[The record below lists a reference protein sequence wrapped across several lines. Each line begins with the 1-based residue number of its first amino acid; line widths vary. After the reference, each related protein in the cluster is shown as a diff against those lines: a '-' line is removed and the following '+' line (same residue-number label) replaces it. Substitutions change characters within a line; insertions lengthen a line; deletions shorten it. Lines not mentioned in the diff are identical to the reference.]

1 MAGPTGADA
10 GGPGAR
16 TGAGTGVDAGTGSA
30 PTEGRRVA
38 VVGLGD
44 ISGVHLT
51 ALAELSCA
59 SLVGVCDVDPDRA
72 SAGGRHWGVP
82 GFTDMAALLA
92 TARPDVVHLCLPHA
106 AHAPAA
112 AAALDAGVHVLTEK
126 PLAESV
132 AAGEA
137 LAAHARRAYASRG
150 TRLGV
155 CLQNRYNPTSRALRS
170 ALESGEFGT
179 VLGARAAV
187 WWHRSPAYYEA
198 APWRGTWVGS
208 GGGVLI
214 NQAIHTLDLLTW
226 LLGEPETVAGH
237 AATTALTG
245 HIEVEDTAHVHLTHP
260 GGVRSVLFATNAHVA
275 NAPVQLE
282 VSTDRGLLR
291 LDDGVLQWLPSADA
305 SAAVEATDAPTRD
318 VRVLAEETEVGGAR
332 SYWGA
337 SHAALIADFHA
348 RLGDD
353 RPFWIGADDA
363 LVALRVLRRIYAASG
378 LVDVP

>member
-1 MAGPTGADA
+1 MVQPDVR
-10 GGPGAR
+10 GPGA
-16 TGAGTGVDAGTGSA
+16 AGSVGPATA
-30 PTEGRRVA
+30 PTEPRRVA

-44 ISGVHLT
+44 IAGVHLA
-51 ALAELSCA
+51 ALAELA
-59 SLVGVCDVDPDRA
+59 STHLVGVCDVDAARA
-72 SAGGRHWGVP
+72 DAAERRWDVP
-82 GFTDMAALLA
+82 GFTDAATLFD
-92 TARPDVVHLCLPHA
+92 TVRPDVVHLCLPHSE
-106 AHAPAA
+106 HAPVA

-137 LAAHARRAYASRG
+137 LAGHARRAFDTRG

-155 CLQNRYNPTSRALRS
+155 CLQNRYNPTSLALRS
-170 ALESGEFGT
+170 ALSSGEFGT

-187 WWHRSPAYYEA
+187 WWHRTLAYYAA
-198 APWRGTWVGS
+198 APWRGTWTGS

-226 LLGEPETVAGH
+226 LLGEPESVAGH
-237 AATTALTG
+237 ARTTTLAG

-282 VSTDRGLLR
+282 VTTDRGLLR
-291 LDDGVLQWLPSADA
+291 LDDGVLQWLPAATDP
-305 SAAVEATDAPTRD
+305 AAVEATDAPAP
-318 VRVLAEETEVGGAR
+318 VARVLAEEAAVGGAR

-348 RLGDD
+348 ALDD
-353 RPFWIGADDA
+353 ARPFWIDADAA
-363 LVALRVLRRIYAASG
+363 LVSLRVLREVYAASG
-378 LVDVP
+378 LVTTP